1 MIYILPTK
9 HGMGV
14 EIWGTFD
21 DLFNFYDFI
30 SKFWNNE
37 EKLNLK
43 GYENRDKLISGFS
56 YEIRKA
62 YEGVRL
68 KRKTSHFSQEK
79 YIYFGAEISW
89 VHFLFTLSALKYNM
103 LYAETTKYD
112 ISYLLLIEYWIENA
126 MNKFDDVGAKNL
138 TEFIEDGL
146 YAANEYIYHY
156 MRSINLDYFML
167 GGGKKAFRKLP
178 DLLKKGVY
186 FTEEFNSFRSFLE
199 KEAKRLGCD
208 VNDIDINDDH
218 FDYDKI
224 LW

>member
-14 EIWGTFD
+14 EIWGTYD
-21 DLFNFYDFI
+21 DLSNFYDFI

-37 EKLNLK
+37 DKLNLK

-68 KRKTSHFSQEK
+68 KRNTSHFSQEE

-112 ISYLLLIEYWIENA
+112 ISTLLLLEFWIENA
-126 MNKFDDVGAKNL
+126 MNKFDEVGAKNL
-138 TEFIEDGL
+138 TEFIEGGL

-156 MRSINLDYFML
+156 MRSINLDYDML

-178 DLLKKGVY
+178 DLLQKGVY
-186 FTEEFNSFRSFLE
+186 FTEEYNSFRSFLE

-208 VNDIDINDDH
+208 VNDIDINDDF